1 MNDVRIL
8 AHLLRRRLGDTSPR
22 GFLRTFPATIL
33 LVSMIVLCGL
43 ATWGL
48 STRQYRPVLD
58 RFGLDYDL
66 ISDEH
71 IWDLLTPLFIQPHP
85 GIGWRMV
92 LLVIVACA
100 SCELL
105 AGSVPLLVTFF
116 VTDWCATLLTSLA
129 LTGLSALGVERA
141 TVAMHIVDAGT
152 SAAALGALAAAATLL
167 RPSRLTVLTY
177 GLLLGI
183 VLVVAAMTIDEFGPA
198 VVHVMAVLVGG
209 GLGWLLWGPRLY
221 PARSQAGRTV
231 THTVAGIAE

>member
-8 AHLLRRRLGDTSPR
+8 LHLLRQRLAAPSPH
-22 GFLRTFPATIL
+22 GLLRTFPATIL
-33 LVSMIVLCGL
+33 LVSLIVLCGL
-43 ATWGL
+43 ATWGET
-48 STRQYRPVLD
+48 SSAYRPLLD

-66 ISDEH
+66 TSDEH
-71 IWDLLTPLFIQPHP
+71 VWDMLTPVFIQPHP

-116 VTDWCATLLTSLA
+116 VADWCATLLTSLA
-129 LTGLSALGVERA
+129 MAGLSAIGVERA

-167 RPSRLTVLTY
+167 RPSRLAVLTY

-221 PARSQAGRTV
+221 PAQSHAGRAAP
-231 THTVAGIAE
+231 HTIAGAAE